1 MRKKYTRVQYN
12 DKGQKQCTNCE
23 RYKDIS
29 DFHKYAKAQDGLKPW
44 CKHCVREYDLKEDD
58 PKRVMPRKLQGKKIH
73 CRRCE
78 RYLDKTHFWGD
89 KETYCK
95 ECKKFVGINSNLKNK
110 KLDIE
115 KYSEIE
121 KSQNG
126 VCKICGGKD
135 NKRLSVD
142 HDHSCCSGSKTCGNC
157 TRGLLCS
164 RCNKTLGMIQDDPEL
179 LQKMINYLTIYP
191 QDI

>member
-1 MRKKYTRVQYN
+1 LLKRPDEKYVTEKAYDNAKFVEDVVR
-12 DKGQKQCTNCE
+12 
-23 RYKDIS
+23 DIS
-29 DFHKYAKAQDGLKPW
+29 IALQNLGTINKFKIKVVNEESIHPHNAVAYVA
-44 CKHCVREYDLKEDD
+44 
-58 PKRVMPRKLQGKKIH
+58 RKLQGKKIH

-78 RYLDKTHFWGD
+78 RYLDKSQFWGD

-126 VCKICGGKD
+126 VCKICGGTDK
-135 NKRLSVD
+135 KRLSVD

-164 RCNKTLGMIQDDPEL
+164 RCNKTLGMVQDNPEL
-179 LQKMINYLTIYP
+179 LQKMINYLTIYLL
-191 QDI
+191 DT

>member
-12 DKGQKQCTNCE
+12 DKDQKQCTN
-23 RYKDIS
+23 
-29 DFHKYAKAQDGLKPW
+29 
-44 CKHCVREYDLKEDD
+44 
-58 PKRVMPRKLQGKKIH
+58 
-73 CRRCE
+73 CE

-135 NKRLSVD
+135 KKRLSVD
-142 HDHSCCSGSKTCGNC
+142 HDHSCCPGSKTCGNC

-164 RCNKTLGMIQDDPEL
+164 RCNKTLGMVQDNPEL